1 MSWGMT
7 RDEKVSVEM
16 TPCLSREVVLIGK
29 SVRTT
34 SSGNE
39 KSDRVSGRTIH
50 SSLTLREKYRS
61 QTYIS
66 IVPITDTGGLV
77 G

>member
-39 KSDRVSGRTIH
+39 ESEAKAEDNLPKLNSPRK
-50 SSLTLREKYRS
+50 LS
-61 QTYIS
+61 QPDLYQ